1 MDRQE
6 LNIEKIEVMWGELR
20 RQTGTVVAELYNG
33 LVNQI
38 PEKQLIVKKVEMTE
52 QGVDLRNGGKVV
64 LVTSIIDVTPELIVD
79 LYRQRWQI
87 EPAFKRLK
95 SLFKYH
101 EIPVYVEA
109 STLSW
114 FYEKLLLAALVNVLK
129 NIHHLAA
136 LCANSKR
143 KRLPALYRLLVP
155 K

>member
-101 EIPVYVEA
+101 
-109 STLSW
+109 
-114 FYEKLLLAALVNVLK
+114 
-129 NIHHLAA
+129 
-136 LCANSKR
+136 
-143 KRLPALYRLLVP
+143 
-155 K
+155 